1 MAQVIDMQVDL
12 TGDELLALYSVAMVG
27 VGAMSGSVILTES
40 AMSMLTDMDVQP
52 EVAASAIRKIRSSVL
67 LTTSF
72 AKEVV

>member
-1 MAQVIDMQVDL
+1 MEQVIDMQVDL
-12 TGDELLALYSVAMVG
+12 TGEELLALYAVAMVG

-40 AMSMLTDMDVQP
+40 AMSMLTDMEVQP

-72 AKEVV
+72 AKELV